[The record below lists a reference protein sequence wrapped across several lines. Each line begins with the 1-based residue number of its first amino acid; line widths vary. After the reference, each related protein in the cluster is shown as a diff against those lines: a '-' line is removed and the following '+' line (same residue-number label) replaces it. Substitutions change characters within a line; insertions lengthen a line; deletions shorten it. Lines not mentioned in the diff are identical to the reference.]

1 MNMSDLYAHLCQ
13 QLQHYRQQH
22 LVMALSGGVDSRL
35 LLALLIRY
43 RDEFG
48 ASLSAVHV
56 HHGLSENA
64 DHWALQCQK
73 WCDDSSVE
81 IAIEHVTLETTSG
94 ESIEKLARD
103 ARYQALSKHINPGD
117 VLLVGQHADD
127 QIETFLLA
135 LKRGSGPKGLASMS
149 VVAPFASGRLLRP
162 FLTIKRSE
170 IEACASELGLDWVT
184 DESNRDTR
192 FERNFIRHRIT
203 PVLHQRWPSIHQS
216 VQRSAELCA
225 EQEALLKELLEST
238 LHAALEQDGSLRI
251 EQLERQTES
260 VRRQLIRQWLSSHQ
274 VMMPSRKHTDMIWY
288 EVALAAGDA
297 NPKLKIN
304 QCEVR
309 RFDQRLYC
317 IEATEDVALWKS
329 AIELDQ
335 ELQLPDTLGVLKLA
349 TGGGSLRLPEN
360 TEQLW
365 VSFNPEG
372 LMACPVGRS
381 GSRKLKKLFQE
392 YSVPSWLRRR
402 TPILMYQDKVVAV
415 ANLFVDRDFSGQD
428 CELHWDK

>member
-13 QLQHYRQQH
+13 QLQQYRQQH
-22 LVMALSGGVDSRL
+22 LVLALSGGVDSRL
-35 LLALLIRY
+35 LLALLVRY

-48 ASLSAVHV
+48 VPLSAVHV

-73 WCDDSSVE
+73 WCDESSVE
-81 IAIEHVTLETTSG
+81 IAIEHVTLDMSG
-94 ESIEKLARD
+94 GDSIEKLARD
-103 ARYQALSKHINPGD
+103 ARYQALSKHISQRD

-127 QIETFLLA
+127 QVETFLLA
-135 LKRGSGPKGLASMS
+135 LKRGSGPRGLASMS
-149 VVAPFASGRLLRP
+149 VVAPFSSGRLLRP
-162 FLTIKRSE
+162 LLTIKRSE
-170 IEACASELGLDWVT
+170 IEACATELGLDWVT
-184 DESNRDTR
+184 DESNSDTR

-225 EQEALLKELLEST
+225 EQDALLKELLESS
-238 LHAALEQDGSLRI
+238 LHAALEPDGSLGI
-251 EQLERQTES
+251 EPLERQTES
-260 VRRQLIRQWLSSHQ
+260 IRRQLIRQWLSSHQ
-274 VMMPSRKHTDMIWY
+274 VMMPSRKHTDMIWH
-288 EVALAAGDA
+288 EVALAAADA
-297 NPKLKIN
+297 NPKLKIS
-304 QCEVR
+304 QSEVR
-309 RFDQRLYC
+309 RFEQRLYC
-317 IEATEDVALWKS
+317 VEAMEDVTLWKS
-329 AIELDQ
+329 AIKLDQ
-335 ELQLPDTLGVLKLA
+335 ELQLPDKLGVLKL
-349 TGGGSLRLPEN
+349 TSGGGALRLPEN
-360 TEQLW
+360 AEQLW
-365 VSFNPEG
+365 VSFNPQG
-372 LMACPVGRS
+372 LMACPVGRP